1 MGRNPRTNL
10 NICTTKDSVTL
21 HGVALFLLVTKIIMV
36 CILKYRIILLHKQS
50 DGMSRTDGKVGC
62 SNKSHFTIRRVLME
76 QEARFYP
83 VPYLMNLELTSKC
96 PLKCPQCYCDL
107 QNGRNLDYQTA
118 LKWLDNA
125 ARIGVEYINL
135 SGGETM
141 CYPQLIP
148 MLEYISDKGMKANV
162 ALSGYGFGKTQ
173 LMAMKKAKINEICIS
188 LNGPTKEINECSREG
203 FELAIA
209 ALQLLKEERY
219 QDTCINWVMH
229 QSNADHL
236 QAMVDLS
243 EEYQIKELVIM
254 VFKPDSEHERKGL
267 PTLAQLK
274 ATADIVKKHQGEVTI
289 SVESCFT
296 QLRILLSERFWG
308 NVNRGINKGCGA
320 GRDGIS
326 INLEGKLTP
335 CRHLEFAED
344 YQSIEEYWQQSLVLE
359 KLRTV
364 EDAKEEVCQQCR
376 YNKYC
381 LPCMAIN
388 VKTKGKIAFGEED
401 CRLAIKEV
409 I

>member
-1 MGRNPRTNL
+1 
-10 NICTTKDSVTL
+10 
-21 HGVALFLLVTKIIMV
+21 
-36 CILKYRIILLHKQS
+36 
-50 DGMSRTDGKVGC
+50 
-62 SNKSHFTIRRVLME
+62 ME
-76 QEARFYP
+76 QEGRFYP

-96 PLKCPQCYCDL
+96 PLRCPQCYCDL

-118 LKWLDNA
+118 LKWIDDA
-125 ARIGVEYINL
+125 AQIGVEYINL

-141 CYPQLIP
+141 CYPELMP
-148 MLEYISDKGMKANV
+148 LLEYISQKGMKANV
-162 ALSGYGFGKTQ
+162 ALSGYGFGKEQ
-173 LMAMKKAKINEICIS
+173 LAAMEKAKINGIWIS
-188 LNGPTKEINECSREG
+188 LNGPTKEINEYSRQG

-209 ALQLLKEERY
+209 ALELLKTEKY
-219 QDTCINWVMH
+219 QDTYINWVMH
-229 QSNADHL
+229 QSNADYL
-236 QAMVDLS
+236 PEMVELG
-243 EEYQIKELVIM
+243 EKYQIKELVIM

-274 ATADIVKKHQGEVTI
+274 AAAKIVKNHQGKIKV

-296 QLRILLSERFWG
+296 QLRVLLGERFWG
-308 NVNRGINKGCGA
+308 NVNRGIDKGCGA

-326 INLEGKLTP
+326 VNLDGKLTP

-344 YQSIEEYWQQSLVLE
+344 YQSIEEYWQQSLILK

-364 EDAKEEVCQQCR
+364 EDSLAGACQQCR

-388 VKTKGKIAFGEED
+388 VKTKGEIAFGEED
-401 CRLAIKEV
+401 CRLAIKEM